1 MPCPFVSR
9 APAALCLSLG
19 LVVVT
24 EPGDAW
30 AQDGDR
36 PVDQAKAR
44 VEQLQ
49 RGLAAEEP
57 GTTAKIVGGI
67 MAPAGKFP
75 FQTAL
80 IFSGTPSGS
89 EHFGQFCGGSLIN
102 SEQNEGWVLTA
113 AHCVPD
119 TEPGDVD
126 VYIGSSVLP
135 SGGGSGAPA
144 GGVRSHVDEIIVHDR
159 YNPATSDNDIALL
172 HFTGPIPSDLKVAI
186 TATPEL
192 DKQYVFPLGDA
203 VVIGWGATQEGSR
216 TTPQLMRVWVD
227 IQDSELC
234 EANYQQV
241 IPSLQITDNM
251 LCAGLPE
258 GGQDSCQGDSGG
270 FLGAPLGN
278 GDYVQLGVVSFG
290 VGCARPKLFGVYTR
304 VAKYTDWIKEQ
315 MDSF

>member
-1 MPCPFVSR
+1 MPCRFVCR
-9 APAALCLSLG
+9 APALLCLVVG
-19 LVVVT
+19 LAFAT
-24 EPGDAW
+24 APEDTW
-30 AQDGDR
+30 AQEAAR
-36 PVDQAKAR
+36 PVDQAKQR
-44 VEQLQ
+44 LEQ
-49 RGLAAEEP
+49 GLAAEEP
-57 GTTAKIVGGI
+57 GTTAKIVGGTT
-67 MAPAGKFP
+67 APAGKFP

-80 IFSGTPSGS
+80 IFSGTPEGS
-89 EHFGQFCGGSLIN
+89 EHFGQFCGGSLIA
-102 SEQNEGWVLTA
+102 QNWVLTA

-119 TEPGDVD
+119 TDAGEVD
-126 VYIGSSVLP
+126 VYVGSNVLP
-135 SGGGSGAPA
+135 SGGPGSGSA
-144 GGVRSHVDEIIVHDR
+144 GGVRSAVDEIIPHEA

-172 HFTGPIPSDLKVAI
+172 HVTGPIPAQLRTAVA
-186 TATPEL
+186 ATPAH

-203 VVIGWGATQEGSR
+203 VVIGWGATAEGGG

-234 EANYQQV
+234 EANYQEV

-278 GDYVQLGVVSFG
+278 GEYVQLGVVSFG

-304 VAKYTDWIKEQ
+304 VANYTDWIKEQ
-315 MDSF
+315 MASF

>member
-1 MPCPFVSR
+1 MLCPCVSR
-9 APAALCLSLG
+9 APAVLFLSVG
-19 LVVVT
+19 LAFT
-24 EPGDAW
+24 TATGDAS
-30 AQDGDR
+30 AQEGDR
-36 PVDQAKAR
+36 PVDQAKKR
-44 VEQLQ
+44 LEQ
-49 RGLAAEEP
+49 GLAAEEP

-80 IFSGTPSGS
+80 IVAATPEGS
-89 EHFGQFCGGSLIN
+89 EHFGQFCGGSLIA
-102 SEQNEGWVLTA
+102 QDWVLTA

-119 TEPGDVD
+119 TEPEEVD
-126 VYIGSSVLP
+126 VYVGSSVLP
-135 SGGGSGAPA
+135 SGGPNPDSA
-144 GGVRSHVDEIIVHDR
+144 GGVRSAVDHIISHEAYDPR
-159 YNPATSDNDIALL
+159 TSDNDIALL
-172 HFTGPIPSDLKVAI
+172 HVTGPIPSELKTAVA
-186 TATPEL
+186 ATPEH

-203 VVIGWGATQEGSR
+203 VVIGWGATEEGGG

-234 EANYQQV
+234 EANYKEV
-241 IPSLQITDNM
+241 IPNLEITDNM

-278 GDYVQLGVVSFG
+278 GEYVQLGVVSFG

-315 MDSF
+315 MASF

>member
-1 MPCPFVSR
+1 MPCRFVCR
-9 APAALCLSLG
+9 APALLCLSVG
-19 LVVVT
+19 LAFAAA
-24 EPGDAW
+24 PGDTW

-44 VEQLQ
+44 VDQLQ
-49 RGLAAEEP
+49 RGVAAEEP

-80 IFSGTPSGS
+80 IFSETPEGS
-89 EHFGQFCGGSLIN
+89 EHFGQFCGGSLIA
-102 SEQNEGWVLTA
+102 SGQDQGWVLTA

-119 TEPGDVD
+119 TAPGEVD
-126 VYIGSSVLP
+126 VYVGSTILP
-135 SGGGSGAPA
+135 SGSSSAASA
-144 GGVRSHVDEIIVHDR
+144 GGVRAHVDEIIVHDQ
-159 YNPATSDNDIALL
+159 YDAATSDNDIALL
-172 HFTGPIPSDLKVAI
+172 HFTGPIPSDLKTAVA
-186 TATPEL
+186 ATPAH
-192 DKQYVFPLGDA
+192 DKQFVFPLGDA
-203 VVIGWGATQEGSR
+203 VVIGWGATAESGG

-234 EANYQQV
+234 EANYKEV
-241 IPSLQITDNM
+241 IPNLEITDNM

-304 VAKYTDWIKEQ
+304 VANYTDWITQQ
-315 MDSF
+315 MESF

>member
-1 MPCPFVSR
+1 MPCRFVCR
-9 APAALCLSLG
+9 APAALCLSVG
-19 LVVVT
+19 LAFLAQ
-24 EPGDAW
+24 PGDVR
-30 AQDGDR
+30 AQDADR
-36 PVDQAKAR
+36 PVDEARAR
-44 VEQLQ
+44 VDQLQ

-80 IFSGTPSGS
+80 IVAATPEGR
-89 EHFGQFCGGSLIN
+89 EHFGQFCGGSLIA
-102 SEQNEGWVLTA
+102 QDWVLTA

-119 TEPGDVD
+119 TEANEVD
-126 VYIGSSVLP
+126 VYVGSSVLP
-135 SGGGSGAPA
+135 SGGPNPGSA
-144 GGVRSHVDEIIVHDR
+144 GGVRSAVDAIIVHEAYD
-159 YNPATSDNDIALL
+159 PATSDNDIALL
-172 HFTGPIPSDLKVAI
+172 HVTGPIPSDLRTAVA
-186 TATPEL
+186 ATPAH
-192 DKQYVFPLGDA
+192 DKQFVFPLGDA
-203 VVIGWGATQEGSR
+203 VVIGWGATTEGGG

-234 EANYQQV
+234 EANYKEV
-241 IPSLQITDNM
+241 IPNLEITDNM

-304 VAKYTDWIKEQ
+304 VANYADWITQ
-315 MDSF
+315 HMDSF

>member
-1 MPCPFVSR
+1 MPCRFVCR
-9 APAALCLSLG
+9 APAVLGLSLG
-19 LVVVT
+19 VAFLA
-24 EPGDAW
+24 PSGNPW
-30 AQDGDR
+30 AQEGDR
-36 PVDQAKAR
+36 PVDQARTR

-49 RGLAAEEP
+49 QGLAAEEP

-67 MAPAGKFP
+67 TAPAGKFP
-75 FQTAL
+75 FQAAL
-80 IFSGTPSGS
+80 IFSGTPEGS
-89 EHFGQFCGGSLIN
+89 EHFGQFCGGSLIA
-102 SEQNEGWVLTA
+102 QNWVLTA

-119 TEPGDVD
+119 TEAGEVE
-126 VYIGSSVLP
+126 VYVGSNVLPAGGSS
-135 SGGGSGAPA
+135 SGSA
-144 GGVRSHVDEIIVHDR
+144 GGVRSAVDDIIVHEAYD
-159 YNPATSDNDIALL
+159 PATSDSDIALL
-172 HFTGPIPSDLKVAI
+172 HLTGPIPAQLKTAVA
-186 TATPEL
+186 ATPEH

-203 VVIGWGATQEGSR
+203 VVIGWGATREGGR

-227 IQDSELC
+227 IQDSKLC
-234 EANYQQV
+234 EANYQEV

-278 GDYVQLGVVSFG
+278 GEYVQLGVVSFG

-304 VAKYTDWIKEQ
+304 VAKYSDWIKEQ